1 MSFLRQK
8 KAAPSHQSSIPTW
21 NETPLAPLSKSQAA
35 PLTDAAR
42 GLLIGLGCGLIVALL
57 MALGAL
63 NGLEGNAFNAL
74 FRARGQRPP
83 QTRILMVLV
92 TNDTLVRAGRSPLPR
107 RVYADVVRRLHKA
120 GVKTIVFNWLIE
132 FPSGTP
138 DDAVLA
144 RAFQE
149 AGNVVQ
155 AVTFDAGSSTPKSS
169 LPARFSLDWRGNPGR
184 HARMVAMPLPELL
197 ASAPAVGYLNF
208 HLESSG
214 EWRRI
219 QHVMAL
225 RNRMYPSL
233 ALAGAAHYLDAKPGD
248 ILIERGRIVLRG
260 GDGTTRNIPINRV
273 GETMINWAGNTRYPF
288 FSFNEL
294 QDGRI
299 PVPLLKDSI
308 VLIGSIHAGAFTP
321 ISTPFSRDNEVQTV
335 LHLQANA
342 IDDIINNHPLREA
355 PPYTAIALL
364 GALTLIGGALMGPRG
379 ALGAL
384 AWMAF
389 LCSLLIIGAFLA
401 LSRANLYIPIAA
413 PLLGGVLTCAVC
425 VGYRQIQQSQELRM
439 VRDQFGAYVGEEVLR
454 QLGNKLPELGGETRD
469 VAVLFCD
476 IRDFT
481 TLSENLRDEP
491 VKLVS
496 LLNAHFEPLVD
507 SLKSHGAF
515 VGNYMGDLII
525 AIFGA
530 PVENSAP
537 NVNVTRSVLAAID
550 FVHIIRERNAKW
562 HAAGLPI
569 IEVGIGIHTGL
580 AVVGHVG
587 STKAIQYT
595 AVGDTVNTCS
605 RVENLTRKY
614 NTPLLVTEEVVKAC
628 ANQKEVAHLQWEF
641 VDETLVKG
649 RSTPV
654 RLFRC
659 SNLQEIV

>member
-1 MSFLRQK
+1 MPLTRRK
-8 KAAPSHQSSIPTW
+8 KAAPSHQSQIPTW
-21 NETPLAPLSKSQAA
+21 NETPLTPLVKSQSA

-42 GLLIGLGCGLIVALL
+42 GLLIGLGCALIVALL

-92 TNDTLVRAGRSPLPR
+92 TDDTLVRVRRSPLPR
-107 RVYADVVRRLHKA
+107 RVYADVVRRLHQA

-138 DDAVLA
+138 DDALLA
-144 RAFQE
+144 RAVQE

-155 AVTFDAGSSTPKSS
+155 AVTFDVGSSTPRAG
-169 LPARFSLDWRGNPGR
+169 LPPRFALKWRGNPGR
-184 HARMVAMPLPELL
+184 HARTVAQPLSELL
-197 ASAPAVGYLNF
+197 AAAPAVGFQNM

-219 QHVMAL
+219 QHIMAL
-225 RNRMYPSL
+225 RSIMYPSL
-233 ALAGAAHYLDAKPGD
+233 ALAGAAHYLDVKPND
-248 ILIERGRIVLRG
+248 VIVERGQIVLQG
-260 GDGTTRNIPINRV
+260 SDGKTRHIPINRL
-273 GETMINWAGNTRYPF
+273 GDTMINWAGNTRYPF
-288 FSFNEL
+288 FSFNDL
-294 QDGRI
+294 QDGQI
-299 PVPLLKDSI
+299 PPELLKDSI
-308 VLIGSIHAGAFTP
+308 VLVGSIHSGAFTP
-321 ISTPFSRDNEVQTV
+321 ISTPFSKDYETQSA

-342 IDDIINNHPLREA
+342 IDDIINHHPLREA
-355 PPYTAIALL
+355 PFYAPLVLL
-364 GALTLIGGALMGPRG
+364 GALTLIGGALMGPRS

-384 AWMAF
+384 AWMALF
-389 LCSLLIIGAFLA
+389 CGLIVIGAFLA
-401 LSRANLYIPIAA
+401 LSRGNLYIPIAA
-413 PLLGGVLTCAVC
+413 PLFGGLLTCAAC
-425 VGYRQIQQSQELRM
+425 VGYRQMHEAQELRM

-454 QLGNKLPELGGETRD
+454 QLGGKLPELGGETRD

-496 LLNAHFEPLVD
+496 LLNAHFEPLVN
-507 SLKSHGAF
+507 SVKEHGAF

-530 PVENSAP
+530 PIENNTP
-537 NVNVTRSVLAAID
+537 DVNTSRAVLAAVD
-550 FVHIIRERNAKW
+550 FVRIVQERNVRWAD
-562 HAAGLPI
+562 AGLPT
-569 IEVGIGIHTGL
+569 IEVGIGVHSGP
-580 AVVGHVG
+580 AVVGNIG
-587 STKAIQYT
+587 STQRIQYT
-595 AVGDTVNTCS
+595 AIGDNVNIGS

-614 NTPLLVTEEVVKAC
+614 NTPLLVTEEVINAC

-641 VDETLVKG
+641 VDETVVKG